1 MHRRILVTFLLALS
15 ATFLH
20 AQDDDLPPPS
30 SKPKQQER
38 EEKNLPPDE
47 EFRGF
52 KGGKKKVDLSKFIIE
67 PNFVFSV
74 GQGMI
79 DLGLSPYVG
88 YKVWEPKKAKASA
101 GNTGLFVGGGVT
113 YRYTGYRNIPI
124 SSLATGNV
132 VGYANA
138 NFHTYGG
145 GIFVQ
150 YNIWK
155 GLFARAKM
163 EILHRNMADIQGQPI
178 PKNPNNF
185 NDGFY
190 FNRIE
195 KTIPALL
202 IGAGY
207 NLLQSRNFFFPI
219 MISYNV
225 LHPFTPA
232 DQRAYSLYR
241 TGLVVQLGF
250 INIF

>member
-1 MHRRILVTFLLALS
+1 MKKVPLLLAALLLSANFLL
-15 ATFLH
+15 
-20 AQDDDLPPPS
+20 AQDDDLPPPT
-30 SKPKQQER
+30 SKPKEQK
-38 EEKNLPPDE
+38 EKDNLPPDE

-52 KGGKKKVDLSKFIIE
+52 KSKKKIDLSKFIIE
-67 PNFVFSV
+67 PNFAFSV

-88 YKVWEPKKAKASA
+88 YKIWEPKKLKPNA
-101 GNTGLFVGGGVT
+101 GNLGLFVGGGIT
-113 YRYTGYRNIPI
+113 YRYTGFRNIEFTDN
-124 SSLATGNV
+124 TGSRY
-132 VGYANA
+132 YANA
-138 NFHTYGG
+138 NWHTYGG
-145 GIFVQ
+145 GVFVQ

-163 EILHRNMADIQGQPI
+163 EVLHRSLDDFYNGGVAVQIQPNNSYKVII
-178 PKNPNNF
+178 PKV
-185 NDGFY
+185 
-190 FNRIE
+190 E

-207 NLLQSRNFFFPI
+207 NILQSRNFFFPI

-225 LHPFTPA
+225 LHPFTPE